1 MVSQNVALQLIEQI
15 EAKANEKVVKSL
27 RTDDDS
33 EVKWLKRLVQ
43 EHPALQGVPEEIK
56 NHLVEVPAANL
67 IPLGNRRRRKLWRS
81 KGMLVHVFS
90 GEDSGYTLG
99 RAFHEIGGDR
109 RLLHELHVLHQKSS
123 SDLSIQGDAYPLLL
137 RAALDGWVKA
147 WIGGPPCRTRSVL
160 RHLDVP
166 GEDMP
171 RPLRAWE
178 GGEWGIEGLSNFEK
192 SQLFQ
197 DDEPAQPGWLEKGSE
212 VERKGTS
219 RKGRKGRNSNPLTV
233 PSGSRDTAG
242 ASDAGIQ

>member
-1 MVSQNVALQLIEQI
+1 VNRQPPIPITQAGSTTWWLGIA
-15 EAKANEKVVKSL
+15 S
-27 RTDDDS
+27 RT
-33 EVKWLKRLVQ
+33 
-43 EHPALQGVPEEIK
+43 
-56 NHLVEVPAANL
+56 
-67 IPLGNRRRRKLWRS
+67 
-81 KGMLVHVFS
+81 MLVHVFS